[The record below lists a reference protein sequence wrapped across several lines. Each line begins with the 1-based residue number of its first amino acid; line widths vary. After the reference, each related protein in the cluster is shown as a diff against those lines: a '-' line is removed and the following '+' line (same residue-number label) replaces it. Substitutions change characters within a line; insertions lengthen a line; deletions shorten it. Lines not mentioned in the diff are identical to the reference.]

1 MSMGSHDTPWPGVV
15 DTGNPQKFKSKATRV
30 RITQVTYPL

>member
-1 MSMGSHDTPWPGVV
+1 VV